1 MSNAEEYLKKNVK
14 DILQPMI
21 KKICEVNPSEPVIIF
36 FINIFSQKIFF
47 HL

>member
-21 KKICEVNPSEPVIIF
+21 KKICEVNPSEPVIIS
-36 FINIFSQKIFF
+36 FINILYQYFF
-47 HL
+47 